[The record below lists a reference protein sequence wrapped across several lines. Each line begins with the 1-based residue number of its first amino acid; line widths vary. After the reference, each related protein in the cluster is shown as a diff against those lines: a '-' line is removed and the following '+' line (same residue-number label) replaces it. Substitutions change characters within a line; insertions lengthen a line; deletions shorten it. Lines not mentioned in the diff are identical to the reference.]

1 MNRTRNLL
9 LAATVVAVGA
19 TFGVE
24 QSTLNAATK
33 ARAAEAPKFVVNPL
47 WPKPLPSHQ
56 LLGSATGVAVDSHDH
71 VYVLNNP
78 NSFTGRTEI
87 GAATNPP
94 TGNCCEPTSPVL
106 EFDAAGV
113 LVAHWGG
120 PGQGYDWPATP
131 SGIAVD
137 DAGNVWIGGSG
148 VGDGQILK
156 FSHDGKFL
164 MQSGK
169 PGKATAAAATET
181 GGYAPGTLGGAP
193 PAGGAAGAAA
203 AGRGG
208 RGGGGA
214 GTSPVAQPAG
224 DSNNMDEFGAPARFS
239 FDTKANEVFV
249 ADGYRNRR
257 VAVLDMTTGKIKRM
271 WGAYGKKPDDA
282 DRSAYTPDGAA
293 AQHFRDVTCA
303 VLAKDGT
310 LYVCDRANDRIQV
323 FQKSGT
329 FVKEKSVAPKT
340 LGEGS
345 VWDIAF
351 SRDAAQKYLYVADGG
366 SDRVRVLDR
375 ATLEELTTFGD
386 GGRLTSQF
394 TGLQGIA
401 TDSKGNIY
409 TTETYEGKRIQKFDY
424 KGLATVTQHDQG
436 TVWPGSGK

>member
-1 MNRTRNLL
+1 MNRTRNML
-9 LAATVVAVGA
+9 LAAVVAAAGA
-19 TFGVE
+19 TLGLE
-24 QSTLNAATK
+24 HSALSAATK
-33 ARAAEAPKFVVNPL
+33 LPAAQAPKFVVDPR
-47 WPKPLPSHQ
+47 WPMPLPAHT
-56 LLGSATGVAVDSHDH
+56 LLGSANGVAIDSHDH
-71 VYVLNNP
+71 VYVVNNP
-78 NSFTGRTEI
+78 NSFTARTEI

-106 EFDAAGV
+106 EFDASGA

-131 SGIAVD
+131 SGIGVD
-137 DAGNVWIGGSG
+137 GSGNIWIGGSG
-148 VGDGQILK
+148 VADGQILK

-164 MQSGK
+164 MQAGK
-169 PGKATAAAATET
+169 PGKAVAESAAET
-181 GGYAPGTLGGAP
+181 GGYAPGTLGNAP
-193 PAGGAAGAAA
+193 AARGG

-208 RGGGGA
+208 RGGGA
-214 GTSPVAQPAG
+214 GTNPVKQPPG
-224 DSNNMDEFGAPARFS
+224 ESDNMDTFGAPARFA
-239 FDTKANEVFV
+239 FDAKANEVFV

-257 VAVLDMTTGKIKRM
+257 VAVLDMTTGKIKRI

-282 DRSAYTPDGAA
+282 DRSAYADGASA
-293 AQHFRDVTCA
+293 AQFFRDVTCVA
-303 VLAKDGT
+303 LANDGK
-310 LYVCDRANDRIQV
+310 LYVCDRGNDRIQV
-323 FQKSGT
+323 FEKSGK
-329 FVKEKSVAPKT
+329 FVKEKGVAPKT

-351 SRDAAQKYLYVADGG
+351 SRDAGQKYLYVADGS

-386 GGRLTSQF
+386 GGRMPSEF

-409 TTETYEGKRIQKFDY
+409 TTETYEGKRVQKFDF

-436 TVWPGSGK
+436 AVWPGSGK

>member
-9 LAATVVAVGA
+9 FAATVVALGA

-33 ARAAEAPKFVVNPL
+33 TRAAQAPKFVVDL
-47 WPKPLPSHQ
+47 YWPKPLPSHT
-56 LLGSATGVAVDSHDH
+56 LLGSANGVAVDSHDH
-71 VYVLNNP
+71 VFVLNNP
-78 NSFTGRTEI
+78 NSFTARTEI

-106 EFDAAGV
+106 EFDAAGA

-169 PGKATAAAATET
+169 PGKAVAAATAET
-181 GGYAPGTLGGAP
+181 GGYAPGTLGGP
-193 PAGGAAGAAA
+193 PAAA

-208 RGGGGA
+208 RGGGA
-214 GTSPVAQPAG
+214 GTNPVAQPMG

-257 VAVLDMTTGKIKRM
+257 VAVLDMTSGKIKRM
-271 WGAYGKKPDDA
+271 WGAYGKKPDDT
-282 DRSAYTPDGAA
+282 DRSAYSAGSPA

-303 VLAKDGT
+303 VLAKDGM
-310 LYVCDRANDRIQV
+310 LYVCDRGNDRIQV

-351 SRDAAQKYLYVADGG
+351 SRDPQQKYLYVADGQN
-366 SDRVRVLDR
+366 DRVRILDR

-386 GGRLTSQF
+386 GGRMVSEF
-394 TGLQGIA
+394 TGLQGVA

-409 TTETYEGKRIQKFDY
+409 TTETYEGKRVQKFDF
-424 KGLATVTQHDQG
+424 KGLAGVTQHDQG
-436 TVWPGSGK
+436 AVRPGSAK